1 MKILV
6 LGSTGF
12 IGSAVTSQL
21 VLSGHKVVAIARESD
36 RVDARTEVRVGD
48 LAEPETLRSA
58 VTPDIDAIV
67 HAAAPLGDW
76 TVERASVSAMLDA
89 LGSPDKSFLYV
100 SGTWVLGPGA
110 GDVFDESSP
119 PAPIALVSGRET
131 VESLVLDSAVNGIV
145 LRPGIAFGHGGG
157 IPGMLVQW
165 ASQEGR
171 GRHVGAASVTWPV
184 VHVEDLARLV
194 DLALDSRVTGIL
206 HGVSQSSVAVADLAV
221 AADRAAGGFGV
232 SESWSQADAAAVLG
246 AEFAEALATSQA
258 VNSDRARQLGW
269 TPVHNDVVRE
279 VSNGSYVTAPV

>member
-1 MKILV
+1 M
-6 LGSTGF
+6 
-12 IGSAVTSQL
+12 
-21 VLSGHKVVAIARESD
+21 
-36 RVDARTEVRVGD
+36 
-48 LAEPETLRSA
+48 
-58 VTPDIDAIV
+58 
-67 HAAAPLGDW
+67 
-76 TVERASVSAMLDA
+76 
-89 LGSPDKSFLYV
+89 
-100 SGTWVLGPGA
+100 
-110 GDVFDESSP
+110 
-119 PAPIALVSGRET
+119 SGRET

-165 ASQEGR
+165 ARQEGR